1 MLVQFYKKNKI
12 DTVIFNNPKDLKLGG
27 RAAKKAGVTKIV
39 YRRGIAV
46 EVKKSRL
53 NKYLFSDVVTHF
65 VFNSIATKA
74 LLEKNYKR
82 IIPKKKSAIIYNAIE
97 FPKESIILD
106 SSPTTQ
112 FIIGNAGRLVEQK
125 AQHYLIDIA
134 EKLNEKQVNFKI
146 QIAGDGPLYDDLKK
160 AISDRNLTDKIEL
173 LGFVEDMSTF
183 MSGVDIFVSTAIW
196 EGFGFVLAEAMVAK
210 KPVLA
215 FDMSSNP
222 ELVKDGENGYLIPPK
237 NIALFADKIEAL
249 ISDQVLREKIGDEA
263 YRFAKINF
271 ETEVQFQKLIHFVA

>member
-1 MLVQFYKKNKI
+1 
-12 DTVIFNNPKDLKLGG
+12 
-27 RAAKKAGVTKIV
+27 
-39 YRRGIAV
+39 
-46 EVKKSRL
+46 
-53 NKYLFSDVVTHF
+53 
-65 VFNSIATKA
+65 
-74 LLEKNYKR
+74 
-82 IIPKKKSAIIYNAIE
+82 
-97 FPKESIILD
+97 
-106 SSPTTQ
+106 
-112 FIIGNAGRLVEQK
+112 
-125 AQHYLIDIA
+125 
-134 EKLNEKQVNFKI
+134 
-146 QIAGDGPLYDDLKK
+146 
-160 AISDRNLTDKIEL
+160 
-173 LGFVEDMSTF
+173 

-249 ISDQVLREKIGDEA
+249 ISDQVLREKIGNEA